1 MIGMAETF
9 RRGRIIDLVQRYI
22 WKKEMLRAEINDPDF
37 DGIKLILQGEMKA
50 YDLVIKE
57 LIKEFG
63 ITKNE
68 LK

>member
-1 MIGMAETF
+1 MAETF

-22 WKKEMLRAEINDPDF
+22 WKKEMLRTEINDPDF
-37 DGIKLILQGEMKA
+37 DGIKTILQGEMKA

-63 ITKNE
+63 ITRDE

>member
-1 MIGMAETF
+1 MAETF

-22 WKKEMLRAEINDPDF
+22 WKKEMLRVEINDPDF
-37 DGIKLILQGEMKA
+37 EGMKDNLLGQMQA
-50 YDLVIKE
+50 LDLVAKE

-63 ITKNE
+63 ITRDE

>member
-1 MIGMAETF
+1 MAETF